1 MFSQHQPLI
10 KDPQTSPSRETLINS
25 YQKSMKPS
33 RKTLKK
39 FGKPSKSLIIQKSP
53 QSKLGI
59 KGHEESAPPK
69 PRFFYWR
76 GYSQIYIIKNYRFT
90 KSISPTLLGIYSITN
105 LQQITKRKI
114 LVIG

>member
-39 FGKPSKSLIIQKSP
+39 FGKPSKSLIIPFVLEQKEAMTLSP
-53 QSKLGI
+53 
-59 KGHEESAPPK
+59 
-69 PRFFYWR
+69 
-76 GYSQIYIIKNYRFT
+76 
-90 KSISPTLLGIYSITN
+90 
-105 LQQITKRKI
+105 
-114 LVIG
+114 

>member
-59 KGHEESAPPK
+59 GETRTYE
-69 PRFFYWR
+69 
-76 GYSQIYIIKNYRFT
+76 
-90 KSISPTLLGIYSITN
+90 ISPLQN
-105 LQQITKRKI
+105 LVFFIGGAI
-114 LVIG
+114 LKFIL